1 MPKFDLE
8 VPIIRNS
15 SAYTTEEQTKRKED
29 LVTYLRLILAL
40 GEEASVDWLARL
52 QKLLWH
58 GDHVERT
65 RRNRELR
72 DDGPV

>member
-40 GEEASVDWLARL
+40 GEEASVDWLA
-52 QKLLWH
+52 
-58 GDHVERT
+58 
-65 RRNRELR
+65 
-72 DDGPV
+72 